1 MRTSRPQT
9 GGTQTLQRG
18 AQLLRLLATHA
29 RDGLRLLD
37 AARLAALERPT
48 THRLLRGLVAEGLA
62 MQDARTRRYF
72 LGPLAFEL
80 GLVAARRFNL
90 RDICHGA
97 LVRLAQASGDTVY
110 MAVRRGGDAVCLDRC
125 EGTFPIKTLTV
136 DIGDRVPLG
145 VGAGGLAQ
153 LAALEPEE
161 SEAVIAANSDRT
173 GAYPGLDAAILR
185 AAVEETRRRGY
196 SVHRNRAMPGVLA
209 IGLVLRTSSGAP
221 VASIS
226 IAAIESRMT
235 PRRRKELIGLMRAEA
250 KALESQLGGPQ

>member
-1 MRTSRPQT
+1 MRNIKTSRE
-9 GGTQTLQRG
+9 GTQTLQRG

-29 RDGLRLLD
+29 REGLRLLD
-37 AARLAALERPT
+37 AAHLSGLERPT
-48 THRLLRGLVAEGLA
+48 THRLLRGLAAEGLA
-62 MQDARTRRYF
+62 MQDPGTRRYF

-80 GLVAARRFNL
+80 GLAAARRFNL

-125 EGTFPIKTLTV
+125 EGSFPIKTLTV

-145 VGAGGLAQ
+145 VGAGGLAN
-153 LAALEPEE
+153 LAALDAEE
-161 SEAVIAANSDRT
+161 AEELIAANAERT
-173 GAYPGLDAAILR
+173 GTYPGLDAAVLR

-209 IGLVLRTSSGAP
+209 IGLVLRTPSGAP

-235 PRRRKELIGLMRAEA
+235 PQRQEELIALMRSEA
-250 KALESQLGGPQ
+250 RMLEGQLGGSQ